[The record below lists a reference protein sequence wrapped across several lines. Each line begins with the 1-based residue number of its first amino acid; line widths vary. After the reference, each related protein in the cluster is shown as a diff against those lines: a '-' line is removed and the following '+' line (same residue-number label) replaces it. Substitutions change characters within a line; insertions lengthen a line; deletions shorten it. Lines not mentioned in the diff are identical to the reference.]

1 MFPLRPSPTSVGL
14 KLSATHAAIRHVCD
28 LTSCYM
34 LLRPCINSDQSTV
47 TTPISSLTHG
57 SKAKARAGRHLPCRS
72 TTMMQQLRHSQP
84 SPCLC
89 GLRAARPM
97 LALGAAASRSRPAGK
112 LQPSACLGLG
122 HVAPAAARGQ
132 PRPRAV
138 ADSALGA
145 SPTSVHVGGKLLLQN
160 FAADSQQRLKLS
172 IQLVSATVAGT
183 RANSAIRICTH
194 ARHATTRSAP
204 RAHCA

>member
-1 MFPLRPSPTSVGL
+1 
-14 KLSATHAAIRHVCD
+14 
-28 LTSCYM
+28 M

-47 TTPISSLTHG
+47 TTPILSNPRKQG
-57 SKAKARAGRHLPCRS
+57 KKARAGRHLPCRS

-183 RANSAIRICTH
+183 RANSAICIWHMH
-194 ARHATTRSAP
+194 ARGTRQLDRRHAHIVPS
-204 RAHCA
+204 

>member
-1 MFPLRPSPTSVGL
+1 
-14 KLSATHAAIRHVCD
+14 
-28 LTSCYM
+28 
-34 LLRPCINSDQSTV
+34 
-47 TTPISSLTHG
+47 
-57 SKAKARAGRHLPCRS
+57 
-72 TTMMQQLRHSQP
+72 MMQQLRHNQP

-183 RANSAIRICTH
+183 RTNSAICISAYARTRGTPQLDR
-194 ARHATTRSAP
+194 RHAHIVPS
-204 RAHCA
+204 